1 MKKIFLALLL
11 YNLLSLK
18 CNAQEGFEIFFD
30 TELESA
36 MDDAIE
42 DMEHN
47 YIFPCYQH
55 KPAGQV
61 KYSNALVLKVSTDGD
76 TISKVI
82 DMGDT
87 TCVFQHCVVTK
98 TNHYIVIGSLGY
110 PESNHKKRN
119 FIWIVKMDEQLNI
132 EWDKRYKLADNYW
145 NPIFEASLT
154 GDSMI
159 YIAGYAAIDTIFYF
173 QHLFMMKFNL
183 NGDTLKT
190 SYPFYNSSN
199 KTIYGVLNRP
209 NNNGITV
216 FGHGFDLI
224 GSSIQA
230 VEIDSALD
238 YEVYPVI
245 DPLGSEQANITS
257 KWFTDSTYLVSS
269 LSLNYNSGSSSH
281 YDIQVGMVSDEHVFI
296 DRQWLGRVDTND
308 YPAWRTSLDFTDKN
322 NIWVMGNIEHFPS
335 QHMDTEIL
343 VYLLD
348 STLNVKGMKLYGGD
362 MNYSAFTTTAT
373 SDGGC
378 VLGCEVYDWQNS
390 FEDDQDLWIKKVF
403 PGDIITYAEN
413 TPDPRDRD
421 VLVFPNPFSSFIQI
435 KTFRENLVF
444 TLIGLNGRK
453 AIERAVQRGGNNTM
467 NTSGIPKGF
476 YIYKISENN
485 KVIQTGKLVK
495 NY

>member
-1 MKKIFLALLL
+1 MKKVFLALLL
-11 YNLLSLK
+11 YHLVSLK
-18 CNAQEGFEIFFD
+18 CNAQEGFEILFD

-42 DMEHN
+42 DLEHN

-61 KYSNALVLKVSTDGD
+61 KYSNALLLKVYSDGSTL
-76 TISKVI
+76 SKVV

-87 TCVFQHCVVTK
+87 TCVFQHCVVTES
-98 TNHYIVIGSLGY
+98 NHYIVIGSLGY

-145 NPIFEASLT
+145 NPIFEATLT
-154 GDSMI
+154 GDSLI
-159 YIAGYAAIDTIFYF
+159 YLAGCAALDTMAYL

-183 NGDTLKT
+183 DGDTLKT
-190 SYPFYNSSN
+190 SYPYYSGTN
-199 KTIYGVLNRP
+199 KQIFGILNRP
-209 NNNGITV
+209 LNNGITV
-216 FGHGFDLI
+216 FGQGFEFI
-224 GSSIQA
+224 NSMIQA
-230 VEIDSALD
+230 IEIDSTLD
-238 YEVYPVI
+238 FEVYPVI
-245 DPLGSEQANITS
+245 DSMNTFHTYVTS
-257 KWFTDSTYLVSS
+257 KWFSEDRYLISTLSDSYYTGYSS
-269 LSLNYNSGSSSH
+269 D
-281 YDIQVGMVSDEHVFI
+281 YDIQIGLVSEDHVFI
-296 DRQWLGRVDTND
+296 DRQWLGRMDTND

-322 NIWVMGNIEHFPS
+322 NIWVSGNIEHIPP
-335 QHMDTEIL
+335 QHLDTEIL

-362 MNYSAFTTTAT
+362 MNYSVVTTTAT

-378 VLGCEVYDWQNS
+378 VLGCQVYDWQNS

-403 PGDIITYAEN
+403 PADIITYAED
-413 TPDPRDRD
+413 TPDPNDRD
-421 VLVFPNPFSSFIQI
+421 AMVFPNPFGYFIQI
-435 KTFRENLVF
+435 KTFRKNLDF
-444 TLIGLNGRK
+444 TLFDLNGRK

-495 NY
+495 N